1 MAEKL
6 QSKTT
11 HPQVQFSHLSWKV
24 IFMNKGTILVIEDDK
39 AIQNLIATTL
49 EINNYNYQTAS
60 NATEGILKF
69 TSYNPD
75 VLILDLGLP
84 DSDGIHVIKK
94 IRDRKSTRLNSSH

>member
-60 NATEGILKF
+60 NATEGLLKF

-84 DSDGIHVIKK
+84 DRDGIQVIKK
-94 IRDRKSTRLNSSH
+94 SGDFPTLQLSL